1 VASRSFFVTGTDTG
15 VGKTLVATALL
26 LAAGQRG
33 YRTAGIKPLAAG
45 AEHRRGSP
53 DRQLFN
59 ADALALRAVS
69 TKKLDYELVNPWVF
83 QPPIAPH
90 IAAAQADVEL
100 SVANFTRHFERLEEF
115 NLDVMVVEGAG
126 GWLVPLNDSETLADV
141 CLALRMPVILVVGLQ
156 LGCLNHALLT
166 VEAIEN
172 AGLECAGWVANSVAP
187 GMAAHE
193 ENLVYLRGRLPGPCL
208 GVLPFSA
215 GGLRPDAAIRFLD
228 FDPLLQP

>member
-1 VASRSFFVTGTDTG
+1 MASRSFFVTGTDTG
-15 VGKTLVATALL
+15 VGKTLVASALL

-45 AEHRRGSP
+45 AEYRRGSS

-69 TKKLDYELVNPWVF
+69 TMKLDYGLVNPYVF
-83 QPPIAPH
+83 QSPIAPH
-90 IAAAQADVEL
+90 IAAAQAGVVL
-100 SVANFTRHFERLEEF
+100 SVRDFTRHFERLAEC

-126 GWLVPLNDSETLADV
+126 GWFVPINASETLADV
-141 CLALRMPVILVVGLQ
+141 CLALRMPVVMVVGLQ

-166 VEAIEN
+166 VDAIKH
-172 AGLECAGWVANSVAP
+172 AGLEWAGWVANSVAP
-187 GMAAHE
+187 GMTARE
-193 ENLVYLRGRLPGPCL
+193 ENLAYLRGRLPDPCL

-215 GGLRPDAAIRFLD
+215 GGLRPDQAVRILD
-228 FDPLLQP
+228 FDPLLQA